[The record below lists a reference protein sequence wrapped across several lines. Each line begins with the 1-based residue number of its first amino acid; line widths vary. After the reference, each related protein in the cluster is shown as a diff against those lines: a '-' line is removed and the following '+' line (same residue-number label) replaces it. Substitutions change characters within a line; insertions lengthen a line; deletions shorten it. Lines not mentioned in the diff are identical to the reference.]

1 MNKKVNGCLA
11 LLLILSIVCGS
22 ISMATGAVVLV
33 GYGLVRQATTEE
45 EIESGQLGPGSRLE
59 ISDRLSIKNDSGLSI
74 MIDPAA
80 LRFVMGELM
89 SFLGVTKVRVLVVL
103 ESKTDFDPSTPLVD
117 QLRIEESDGVHIARL
132 AIGSIELLANQSNSA
147 QTTNHIRLELSY
159 MIVHAISA
167 AAVHSGL
174 YTYSQ
179 GWEIRNKYVYLQF
192 GLPSSNFITSV
203 RPSGTES

>member
-132 AIGSIELLANQSNSA
+132 AI
-147 QTTNHIRLELSY
+147 
-159 MIVHAISA
+159 
-167 AAVHSGL
+167 
-174 YTYSQ
+174 
-179 GWEIRNKYVYLQF
+179 
-192 GLPSSNFITSV
+192 
-203 RPSGTES
+203 